1 MKPVKKRKRKKGGGS
16 SSRAQPEKK
25 TKKLT
30 RFERIAREEQLK
42 RKSDLV
48 YRVMMSKDTTELD
61 KILETFTEQ
70 TLKQYGNISEM
81 FRVQTKKTIEG
92 KEHYARIAKHGLFFF
107 YLWMNPAY
115 AQSLCSSPTPT
126 VDPLKFEQFYKTNLP
141 NACQELLQTK
151 ITTLQA
157 FVEKVR
163 TDYFT
168 M

>member
-30 RFERIAREEQLK
+30 NNPIYCAIDTSDTEQAIALIE
-42 RKSDLV
+42 
-48 YRVMMSKDTTELD
+48 
-61 KILETFTEQ
+61 KIRPFIGGVKLGLETALGFF
-70 TLKQYGNISEM
+70 SEM